1 MNFRN
6 LFLSIATGFIFTT
19 SHANAEDVT
28 NTQSIQRIQYNGNTQ
43 ALYFVGE
50 SKWSSANCPNAT
62 YVQVKS
68 DITGWKEIMSIGL
81 AAKMGGTEV
90 SFWGECDTNNDY
102 FNAFYV
108 VIH

>member
-1 MNFRN
+1 MSFRN
-6 LFLSIATGFIFTT
+6 IFLSLTTGFIFATGYA
-19 SHANAEDVT
+19 SAEDVT
-28 NTQSIQRIQYNGNTQ
+28 NTQSIQRLQYNGNTQ

-81 AAKMGGTEV
+81 SAKMAGTKV
-90 SFWGECDTNNDY
+90 SFWGECDANTDY
-102 FNAFYV
+102 FNAVYV
-108 VIH
+108 VLH